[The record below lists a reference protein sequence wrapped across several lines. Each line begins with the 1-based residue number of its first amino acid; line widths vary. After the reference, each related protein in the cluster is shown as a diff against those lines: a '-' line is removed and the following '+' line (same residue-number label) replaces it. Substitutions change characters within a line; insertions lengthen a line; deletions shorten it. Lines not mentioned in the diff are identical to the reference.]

1 MRLWKPQEDAQTCD
15 LSWTSGDPAVSLVAD
30 LVAAE
35 KGAASVPRGK
45 FLVAGFPGIQPA
57 VLTARRLQW
66 ALQGFSQAE
75 SFAGTTVAILVHAA
89 PDLPALES
97 DSTALLPLENA
108 APGQIL
114 LTPEAAELMR
124 DLPGLPL
131 QAASE
136 AGLCELLWRGP
147 EAAPARSSDEEAL
160 SRFIQLNGLENEA
173 PAPPGEPFVS
183 PTEPQP
189 AGTDLAW
196 QTMPVAPEP
205 DAAGIARSAPGGFVS
220 RLRGYPR
227 LILGSAFAAAILLLV
242 VALIFGVSHKG
253 AAKPETLQTQPAPS
267 TSALHSGAIL
277 PAASLAAHSVSI
289 PSAATQPRR
298 QQPSEPAPKDRK
310 PIEPAQANPT
320 AADAAKAQAGP
331 PVVPA
336 GNCEL
341 DSNLLP
347 KMLDQAERSRQQGN
361 YAAALRQFRAV
372 LACDRNNAR
381 ARSGLDLTELSMRH
395 Q

>member
-1 MRLWKPQEDAQTCD
+1 
-15 LSWTSGDPAVSLVAD
+15 
-30 LVAAE
+30 
-35 KGAASVPRGK
+35 
-45 FLVAGFPGIQPA
+45 
-57 VLTARRLQW
+57 
-66 ALQGFSQAE
+66 
-75 SFAGTTVAILVHAA
+75 
-89 PDLPALES
+89 
-97 DSTALLPLENA
+97 
-108 APGQIL
+108 
-114 LTPEAAELMR
+114 MR

-147 EAAPARSSDEEAL
+147 QAAPARSSDEEAL

-173 PAPPGEPFVS
+173 PAPPGQPFVF
-183 PTEPQP
+183 PTEPLQP
-189 AGTDLAW
+189 AGTDLAS
-196 QTMPVAPEP
+196 QTTPVAPEP

-220 RLRGYPR
+220 RLREYPR
-227 LILGSAFAAAILLLV
+227 LILGFAFAAAVLLAL
-242 VALIFGVSHKG
+242 ALIFGLSHKRV
-253 AAKPETLQTQPAPS
+253 AKPEALETQPAPS
-267 TSALHSGAIL
+267 TPALHSGAIQ

-310 PIEPAQANPT
+310 PTEPAQANPT

-341 DSNLLP
+341 NSNLLP
-347 KMLDQAERSRQQGN
+347 KMLDQAERSREQGN